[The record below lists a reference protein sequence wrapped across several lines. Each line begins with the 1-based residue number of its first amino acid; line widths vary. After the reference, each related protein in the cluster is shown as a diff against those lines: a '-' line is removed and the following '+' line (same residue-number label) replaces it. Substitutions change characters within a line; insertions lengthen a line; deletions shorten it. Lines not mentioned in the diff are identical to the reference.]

1 VNPVIAGLIG
11 LVVLLLSS
19 FLFSATQNAL
29 SNVRRQ
35 TLRELAERGSKR
47 ARQAVDIAEDS
58 TQVLSTFQLANII
71 TRFLI
76 AGLVAVLVLPPLA
89 AWAESLVPGGTRP
102 GFVLSYL
109 IVIPL
114 VALLAFVL
122 TGLLPQVLTQRNSEG
137 WAMILAPL
145 ARVTIVLLAPLVR
158 LMMSLRRG
166 IAGPLGGDLE
176 GVFVTE
182 ETIKTMVDAGQEEGS
197 IELDEKEMIYS
208 IFELDE
214 TLAREIMVPRIDIV
228 ALDIDTPLEEAREV
242 IIRAG
247 HSRIPVYQDS
257 LDHIKGLLYAKD
269 LLDVWHKGQASVD
282 LSTLLRPALFVPE
295 SKRVL
300 KLLRELQNAMVH
312 LAIVIDEYGGTAG
325 LVTIEDVV
333 EEIVGE
339 IIDEY
344 DEDEEAAYEIVG
356 EIIDEYDEDEEAAYE
371 IVGEDEIVFDARI
384 DLDDLNHLMD
394 TELPGELSDTLGGF
408 IYERLGK
415 VPDVG
420 EIIKAKDLR
429 LEVLSVENLRI
440 GKVRVTRLPP
450 HERLPELEPEDKN
463 NHALNKNGH

>member
-114 VALLAFVL
+114 VALLTFVL

-356 EIIDEYDEDEEAAYE
+356 E
-371 IVGEDEIVFDARI
+371 DEIVFDARI